1 MTHDARD
8 RQAGLNARHGMS
20 IHELKELALVRR
32 ERHISMKGVGQR
44 TAVSTSISSPSVYL
58 VRYGWYLAVVRD
70 PVFLWWRRDRIG
82 PHEVGSSSD
91 AASGRAVRR
100 AEVMTGA

>member
-8 RQAGLNARHGMS
+8 RQAGLNALHGVS
-20 IHELKELALVRR
+20 IHELKELALGRR
-32 ERHISMKGVGQR
+32 ELRSPSEGHGER
-44 TAVSTSISSPSVYL
+44 TAVSPSMSSPLVYL

-70 PVFLWWRRDRIG
+70 PVFLRWQRDRIG
-82 PHEVGSSSD
+82 THEVGWSAD